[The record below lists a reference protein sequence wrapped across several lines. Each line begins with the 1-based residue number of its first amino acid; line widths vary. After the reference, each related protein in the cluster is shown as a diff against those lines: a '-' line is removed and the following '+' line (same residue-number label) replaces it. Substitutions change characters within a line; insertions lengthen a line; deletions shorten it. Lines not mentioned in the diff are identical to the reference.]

1 MNALVAEVE
10 ESNKEANS
18 KVENVVNEINSLQ
31 QNLSE
36 LRSQLDIARKQ
47 QATFSESYSKILLE
61 KQSVLSQIDSTR
73 NQIDLLIS
81 NVGLKHNEL
90 RETDI
95 ERASLSSRYQ
105 DSTVDRELKEDIVVL
120 NNEVNN
126 LKQLLDS
133 LKTNKSQ
140 IGAEVERLNSLLSKS
155 TIELEKDK
163 ELMQLKENQIAALKN
178 EKSLLLKEKEELSSL
193 LKLELLQKD
202 KVLKEKDELSN
213 QLTMQKI
220 EKERHEREKLEQEK
234 REQEKREREKLERQ
248 KLEKLKQEKVEKL
261 EQVKREKLEK
271 LEQVNLEQ
279 EKLEKL
285 KQENLEQ
292 EKREKLEQ
300 EELERQK
307 LEKLKQE
314 KLEQEKREKL
324 EQERLE
330 QEKREKLEQEKREKV
345 EREQAK
351 EESLKQSL
359 LSDVDN
365 FDKHLP
371 NVTENTINSADF
383 GGFDTTSFP
392 ASTEGFEPFDN
403 DAADFSADGF
413 DTSAFDS
420 TNFDNNSSDTIQAFT
435 GGFDSFGGD
444 PFVATSSSNFESTA
458 FAGSFDAPKTED
470 NFGAVD
476 NADSSKGKFVDV
488 NSEIFNAG
496 DTFKKSISFNDNH
509 PSDHS
514 DSFDSPAFKSTEELP
529 NVDPFTS
536 TDSFN
541 NSSSFGN
548 DPFSAPENAPSQNQM
563 NTDVSFDTFNVNSF
577 GDDPFGP
584 NVTKSNNDSFTVDSY
599 DPFTTGTSATDS
611 NIGFDD
617 FGSTSI
623 GNPFGDFASSNN
635 ASTDNDG
642 FSSPW

>member
-234 REQEKREREKLERQ
+234 LEQEKREQEKREREKLERQ

-285 KQENLEQ
+285 KQE
-292 EKREKLEQ
+292 
-300 EELERQK
+300 
-307 LEKLKQE
+307 
-314 KLEQEKREKL
+314 KLEQEKREKF

-330 QEKREKLEQEKREKV
+330 QEKREKLEQEKREQV

-413 DTSAFDS
+413 DTSAFGS

-470 NFGAVD
+470 NFGEVD

-514 DSFDSPAFKSTEELP
+514 DSFDSPAFKPTEELP

-541 NSSSFGN
+541 NSSSFRN